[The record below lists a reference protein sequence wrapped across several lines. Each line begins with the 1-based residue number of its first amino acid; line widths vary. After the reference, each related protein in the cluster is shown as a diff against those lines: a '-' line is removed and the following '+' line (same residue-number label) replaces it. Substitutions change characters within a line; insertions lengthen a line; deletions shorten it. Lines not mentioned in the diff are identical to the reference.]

1 VWGAGWPPTTAGLL
15 TGGGSLLALGA
26 ATTVIPPVGLAL
38 LAAGA
43 TLCVAGYLVRHPQW
57 CRTALDVGGRALDAA
72 WKVQTAPVRV
82 ASAAATKVT
91 DGAKALLDEIPT
103 PW

>member
-1 VWGAGWPPTTAGLL
+1 MAAGSAATTAGLL

-26 ATTVIPPVGLAL
+26 ATTVIPPVGLTL

-43 TLCVAGYLVRHPQW
+43 TLCVTGYLVRHPKW
-57 CRTALDVGGRALDAA
+57 CRTALDVGGRALDVA
-72 WKVQTAPVRV
+72 WKVQTAPVRA
-82 ASAAATKVT
+82 ASAVATKVA
-91 DGAKALLDEIPT
+91 DGAKAVLDEIPT